1 MMRLGDL
8 PEKWG
13 TNMSAKIHK
22 CVICKGDIEHQKTP
36 EGEVFWTEGHQAWPV
51 ADGKCCQVCND
62 NVVLPRRL
70 EDAGFSAGDARELAS
85 TLGPNYRLAQEAD
98 AARERTQVL
107 EVEPDDFRRTAI
119 DPTH

>member
-1 MMRLGDL
+1 MTID
-8 PEKWG
+8 
-13 TNMSAKIHK
+13 TSIVHK

-36 EGEVFWTEGHQAWPV
+36 EGEVFWTKGHQAWPV

-85 TLGPNYRLAQEAD
+85 TLMVA

-107 EVEPDDFRRTAI
+107 EVEPDDFRRTVI
-119 DPTH
+119 DPAH